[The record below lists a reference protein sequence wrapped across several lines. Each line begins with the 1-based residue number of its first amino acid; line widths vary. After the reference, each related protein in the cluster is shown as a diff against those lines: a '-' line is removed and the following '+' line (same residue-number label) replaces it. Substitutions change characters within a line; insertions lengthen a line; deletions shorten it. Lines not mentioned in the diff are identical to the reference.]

1 MEFSNINNN
10 KINNYMKIAH
20 KKIYTKYSTNLKQNY
35 NLLLINNILSNSKC
49 HIVALF
55 KEYLLY
61 DEHGEFLKRYY
72 KYYEITSRLIKTFN
86 YYSKTYILYPN
97 YSPLFESKYLYR
109 NIIKKQMIIN
119 KMIRE
124 KKRNIKKEKE
134 KEIKDENKN
143 EDNFFSN
150 TIYNDILNES
160 KSFTSLLFGEEGKN
174 KKNEQ
179 KLNDKI
185 ENEKE
190 IEDFTKI
197 IDMIEKTE
205 VKKKKIL
212 DFFINSNEKR
222 KKLNNKKSD
231 LVDIQVNSSTKFS
244 NQRNKILYIN
254 NMNNYSNSIFFK
266 STTNSTASGTNSN
279 VNNTIQNQKYF
290 LNKYNINKNMKNNRS
305 SFKLENTYIK
315 INNNN
320 NNININ
326 TSKENINNNNEINYK
341 NKKNDKIIY
350 HRKVKSTLI
359 GEYLNRLDLP
369 SNLNVVNSLKT
380 ANEAYGDSQNKNI
393 INLNFR
399 KKFRNVNIK
408 NDNSINNKSDL
419 INSMTKIINLPNKI
433 HSNINTE
440 RSSKISIFKT
450 PKGKENTIIKLTKM
464 KNSPTKIEIPFF
476 AKKPLFNFIKKR
488 NSPIYIR
495 NHISP
500 ISFNNSN
507 GEIQCNTLRNTILN
521 SSRKPKNSYNSI
533 LNQNITSPYSK
544 PKCIHKDKKNIN
556 ISGKNLFNNSHLNLS
571 SEIDKHI

>member
-72 KYYEITSRLIKTFN
+72 KYYEITSRLIKTFH

-124 KKRNIKKEKE
+124 KKRNIKKGKE

-160 KSFTSLLFGEEGKN
+160 KSFASLLFGEEGKN

-179 KLNDKI
+179 KSNDKI

-197 IDMIEKTE
+197 IDMIQKTE

-212 DFFINSNEKR
+212 DFFVNGNEKR

-315 INNNN
+315 IN

-450 PKGKENTIIKLTKM
+450 PKGKGNTIIKLTKM
-464 KNSPTKIEIPFF
+464 KNSPTKIEIPIFG
-476 AKKPLFNFIKKR
+476 KKPLFNFIKKR

>member
-72 KYYEITSRLIKTFN
+72 KYYEITSRLIKTFH

-124 KKRNIKKEKE
+124 KKRNIKKGKE

-179 KLNDKI
+179 KSNDKI

-197 IDMIEKTE
+197 IYMIEKTE

-231 LVDIQVNSSTKFS
+231 LVDIQANSSTKFS

-320 NNININ
+320 IN
-326 TSKENINNNNEINYK
+326 TSKENINNNEINYK

-380 ANEAYGDSQNKNI
+380 ANEAYGDSRNKN
-393 INLNFR
+393 
-399 KKFRNVNIK
+399 
-408 NDNSINNKSDL
+408 
-419 INSMTKIINLPNKI
+419 IINLPNKI
-433 HSNINTE
+433 HSNIYTE